1 MYEKI
6 IFFPVNEVIENAHL
20 GVHFDYWFMGKT
32 DKEMCDLIIQTTI
45 YDHKGKPFI
54 KRSYQDLKRYL
65 VLEHIKTRIIEHL
78 REMGVDPVQISGLMR
93 DFEVDKTKCRDFDMD
108 VFRRPF

>member
-45 YDHKGKPFI
+45 YDH
-54 KRSYQDLKRYL
+54 RENDLSKEVIYSSNFSDSSFL
-65 VLEHIKTRIIEHL
+65 FE
-78 REMGVDPVQISGLMR
+78 GVHYV
-93 DFEVDKTKCRDFDMD
+93 
-108 VFRRPF
+108 